1 MKKQGR
7 SLYSKAIANR
17 QAMIKAFFVIAIM
30 LLGYGAIEH
39 HETKKLIDISN
50 QHIDDDDHIRYFWA
64 INDTKNLGELH
75 ARTEQALWYFDSAK
89 SAFGTLTLY
98 TPTAR
103 TIRDEYLQGL
113 EKLHNNLN
121 AISKAKAQNDQNQ
134 LASLQRQV
142 RQSEQILLNARERLA
157 NLSSRHLLSERF
169 KMG

>member
-1 MKKQGR
+1 M
-7 SLYSKAIANR
+7 YSKAIANR
-17 QAMIKAFFVIAIM
+17 QAMIKAFFVIVII
-30 LLGYGAIEH
+30 LLGYGVVEH
-39 HETKKLIDISN
+39 QETKKLIDISN

-64 INDTKNLGELH
+64 IDDTKNLGELH
-75 ARTEQALWYFDSAK
+75 AHTEQALWHFDSAK

-121 AISKAKAQNDQNQ
+121 AISQAKAQNDQNQ

-169 KMG
+169 KIG